1 VSGRKSTVDK
11 KTVVVTKQVDDQGRR
26 VIESEL
32 ADLADIVYLWEAP
45 DRGAALRK
53 AHVLISMMFPREV
66 AKEEYG
72 LLNNLA
78 LLQAVVAGVDFM
90 PLDRLPPGAILCA
103 NVGAWADPMAEH
115 LLGMILALGKNF
127 LPNHLKLARGEFDRN
142 TTSKR
147 FRGGVAGI
155 LGFGGIGRATAKLL
169 RALGMHIHAINST
182 GQTEEPVDFI
192 GTLDDL
198 YPVLSVSDV
207 VLVSLPLN
215 KRTRH
220 LIGPEQFAR
229 MKPDAVFINAARAE
243 IVQEEALYAHL
254 KDHPDFRAGTDVWWE
269 EPMTHGTFRVGH
281 PFFDLENFLG
291 SPHNSPV
298 VAGVFEEALAQAVQ
312 NVRLFLKGEPIRGK
326 VNRSD
331 YL

>member
-1 VSGRKSTVDK
+1 MDK
-11 KTVVVTKQVDDQGRR
+11 KTVVVTRQVDGEGRR
-26 VIESEL
+26 VIESGL
-32 ADLADIVYLWEAP
+32 AGLADIVYLWEAP
-45 DRGAALRK
+45 DRQAALRS
-53 AHVLISMMFPREV
+53 AHVLISMLFPREV
-66 AKEEYG
+66 TENEYA
-72 LLNNLA
+72 LLDNLA

-90 PLDRLPPGAILCA
+90 PLDQLPAGTILCA

-115 LLGMILALGKNF
+115 LLGMILALGKNL

-155 LGFGGIGRATAKLL
+155 LGFGGIGKATARLL
-169 RALGMHIHAINST
+169 RALGMHIHAVNST
-182 GQTEEPVDFI
+182 GQTEAPVDFI

-198 YPVLSVSDV
+198 EPVLKVSDV

-215 KRTRH
+215 KGTRH
-220 LIGPEQFAR
+220 LIGPGQFAR
-229 MKPDAVFINAARAE
+229 MKPDAIFINAARAE
-243 IVQEEALYAHL
+243 IVQEGALYAHL
-254 KDHPDFRAGTDVWWE
+254 RTHPDFRAGTDVWWE
-269 EPMTHGTFRVGH
+269 EPMTHGTFRVGY
-281 PFFDLENFLG
+281 PFFALENFLG

-298 VAGVFEEALAQAVQ
+298 VAGVFQEALAQAVQ
-312 NVRLFLKGEPIRGK
+312 NVRFFLKGEPIRGK

>member
-1 VSGRKSTVDK
+1 MDK
-11 KTVVVTKQVDDQGRR
+11 KTVVVTRQVDGAGRR

-32 ADLADIVYLWEAP
+32 GDLADIVYLWEAA
-45 DRGAALRK
+45 DRRAALEG

-72 LLNNLA
+72 LLDNLA

-90 PLDRLPPGAILCA
+90 PLDQLPASTILCA

-115 LLGMILALGKNF
+115 ILGMILALGKNL

-142 TTSKR
+142 TISKR

-155 LGFGGIGRATAKLL
+155 LGFGGIGKTTANLL
-169 RALGMHIHAINST
+169 RAMGMRIHAVNST
-182 GQTEEPVDFI
+182 GQTDAPVDFI

-198 YPVLSVSDV
+198 EAVLNVSDV

-220 LIGPEQFAR
+220 LIGAEQFAR
-229 MKPDAVFINAARAE
+229 MKPDAIFVNAARAE

-254 KDHPDFRAGTDVWWE
+254 KAHPDFRAGTDVWWE

-281 PFFDLENFLG
+281 PFFELKNFLG

-298 VAGVFEEALAQAVQ
+298 VLDMFQEALAQAVK
-312 NVRLFLKGEPIRGK
+312 NVRLFLTGAPIRGRVK
-326 VNRSD
+326 RSE

>member
-1 VSGRKSTVDK
+1 MSRRKSTVDK
-11 KTVVVTKQVDDQGRR
+11 KTVVVTRQVDGQGRR

-32 ADLADIVYLWEAP
+32 AGLADIVYLWEAP
-45 DRGAALRK
+45 DRHAALKR
-53 AHVLISMMFPREV
+53 AHVLISMLFPREV
-66 AKEEYG
+66 AKDEYG
-72 LLNNLA
+72 FLDNLA

-90 PLDRLPPGAILCA
+90 PLDQLPAGTILCA

-115 LLGMILALGKNF
+115 ILGMILALGKNL

-142 TTSKR
+142 TSSKR

-155 LGFGGIGRATAKLL
+155 LGFGGIGKATARLL
-169 RALGMHIHAINST
+169 RALGMHTHAVNST

-198 YPVLSVSDV
+198 EPVLKVSDV
-207 VLVSLPLN
+207 VVVSLPLN

-220 LIGPEQFAR
+220 LMGPEQFDL

-269 EPMTHGTFRVGH
+269 EPMTHGTFRVGY
-281 PFFDLENFLG
+281 PFFELENFLG

-298 VAGVFEEALAQAVQ
+298 VAGVFQEALAQAVQ
-312 NVRLFLKGEPIRGK
+312 NVRFFLKGEPIRGK

>member
-1 VSGRKSTVDK
+1 MDK
-11 KTVVVTKQVDDQGRR
+11 KTVVVTRQVDGEGRR

-32 ADLADIVYLWEAP
+32 AGLADIVYLWEAS
-45 DRGAALRK
+45 DRRAALRR
-53 AHVLISMMFPREV
+53 AHVLISMLFPREV

-72 LLNNLA
+72 LLDNLA

-90 PLDRLPPGAILCA
+90 PLDQIPAGTILCA

-115 LLGMILALGKNF
+115 LIGMILALGKNL
-127 LPNHLKLARGEFDRN
+127 LPNHLKLARGEFNRN
-142 TTSKR
+142 ATSKR

-155 LGFGGIGRATAKLL
+155 LGFGGIGKATANLL
-169 RALGMHIHAINST
+169 RAMGMRIHAINSS
-182 GQTEEPVDFI
+182 GQTKEPVDFV
-192 GTLDDL
+192 GTLEDL
-198 YPVLSVSDV
+198 DSVLSVSDV

-220 LIGPEQFAR
+220 LIGAQQFSR
-229 MKPDAVFINAARAE
+229 MKPDAVFVNAARAE
-243 IVQEEALYAHL
+243 IVREEAFYAHL

-269 EPMTHGTFRVGH
+269 EPMIHGTFRVGY

-298 VAGVFEEALAQAVQ
+298 VAGMFQEALAQAVH
-312 NVRLFLKGEPIRGK
+312 NVRLFLTGAPIRGE

>member
-1 VSGRKSTVDK
+1 MDK
-11 KTVVVTKQVDDQGRR
+11 KTVVVTRQVDGDGRR

-32 ADLADIVYLWEAP
+32 AGLADIVYLWEAS
-45 DRGAALRK
+45 DRGAALRE
-53 AHVLISMMFPREV
+53 ANVLISMLFPREV

-72 LLNNLA
+72 LLDNLA

-90 PLDRLPPGAILCA
+90 PLDQIPAGTILCA

-115 LLGMILALGKNF
+115 LLGMILALGKN
-127 LPNHLKLARGEFDRN
+127 LLSNHLKLARGEFDRN
-142 TTSKR
+142 ATSKR

-155 LGFGGIGRATAKLL
+155 LGFGGIGKATAKLL
-169 RALGMHIHAINST
+169 RAMGMRIHAINSS
-182 GQTEEPVDFI
+182 GQTEEPVDFV
-192 GTLDDL
+192 GTLEDL
-198 YPVLSVSDV
+198 ETVLSVSDV

-220 LIGPEQFAR
+220 LIGAMKLSR

-243 IVQEEALYAHL
+243 IVQEGALYAHL
-254 KDHPDFRAGTDVWWE
+254 KDHPDFRAGTDVWWQ
-269 EPMTHGTFRVGH
+269 EPMTHGTFGIGY

-298 VAGVFEEALAQAVQ
+298 VAGVFQEALAQAVQ
-312 NVRLFLKGEPIRGK
+312 NVRLFLTGAPIRGE
-326 VNRSD
+326 VNRFD

>member
-1 VSGRKSTVDK
+1 VDK
-11 KTVVVTKQVDDQGRR
+11 KTVVVTRQVDGQGRR

-32 ADLADIVYLWEAP
+32 AGLADIVYLWEAP
-45 DRGAALRK
+45 DRHAALKR
-53 AHVLISMMFPREV
+53 AHVLISMLFPREV
-66 AKEEYG
+66 AKDEYG
-72 LLNNLA
+72 FLDNLA

-90 PLDRLPPGAILCA
+90 PLDQLPAGTILCA

-115 LLGMILALGKNF
+115 ILGMILALGKNL

-142 TTSKR
+142 TSSKR

-155 LGFGGIGRATAKLL
+155 LGFGGIGKATARLL
-169 RALGMHIHAINST
+169 RALGMHTHAVNST

-198 YPVLSVSDV
+198 EPVLKVSDV
-207 VLVSLPLN
+207 VVVSLPLN

-220 LIGPEQFAR
+220 LMGPEQFDL

-269 EPMTHGTFRVGH
+269 EPMTHGTFRVGY
-281 PFFDLENFLG
+281 PFFELENFLG

-298 VAGVFEEALAQAVQ
+298 VSGVFQEALAQAVQ
-312 NVRLFLKGEPIRGK
+312 NVRFFLKGEPIRGK

>member
-1 VSGRKSTVDK
+1 
-11 KTVVVTKQVDDQGRR
+11 
-26 VIESEL
+26 
-32 ADLADIVYLWEAP
+32 
-45 DRGAALRK
+45 
-53 AHVLISMMFPREV
+53 
-66 AKEEYG
+66 
-72 LLNNLA
+72 
-78 LLQAVVAGVDFM
+78 M
-90 PLDRLPPGAILCA
+90 PLDQLPAGAILCA

-115 LLGMILALGKNF
+115 IVGMILALGKNL
-127 LPNHLKLARGEFDRN
+127 LPNHIKLARGEFDRN
-142 TTSKR
+142 TISTR
-147 FRGGVAGI
+147 FRGGIAGI

-169 RALGMHIHAINST
+169 RALGMHVHAINST

-198 YPVLSVSDV
+198 YTVLSVSDV
-207 VLVSLPLN
+207 VLVGLPLN

-229 MKPDAVFINAARAE
+229 MKPHAIFVNAARAE

-254 KDHPDFRAGTDVWWE
+254 KDHPDFKAGTDVWWH
-269 EPMTHGTFRVGH
+269 EPMTHGSFGVGF

-298 VAGVFEEALAQAVQ
+298 VPGVYQEALAQAVH
-312 NVRLFLKGEPIRGK
+312 NVRLFLTGAPIRGK

>member
-1 VSGRKSTVDK
+1 
-11 KTVVVTKQVDDQGRR
+11 VTRQTDAEGRR

-32 ADLADIVYLWEAP
+32 AGLADIVYLWETP
-45 DRGAALRK
+45 DRRAALRR
-53 AHVLISMMFPREV
+53 AHVLVSMMFPREV
-66 AKEEYG
+66 SKEECG
-72 LLNNLA
+72 LLDNLA
-78 LLQAVVAGVDFM
+78 LFQAVVAGVDFM
-90 PLDRLPPGAILCA
+90 PLDQIPAGATLCA

-115 LLGMILALGKNF
+115 ILGMILALGKNF

-142 TTSKR
+142 TISKR

-155 LGFGGIGRATAKLL
+155 LGFGGIGKATANLL
-169 RALGMHIHAINST
+169 RALGMHIHAVNST
-182 GQTEEPVDFI
+182 GRTQDPVDFI
-192 GTLDDL
+192 GTMEDL
-198 YPVLSVSDV
+198 NSVLSISDV

-220 LIGPEQFAR
+220 LIGAEQFNR
-229 MKPDAVFINAARAE
+229 MKPDAVFVNAARAE

-254 KDHPDFRAGTDVWWE
+254 RDHPHFKAGTDVWWQ
-269 EPMTHGTFRVGH
+269 EPMTHGTFGVGF

-298 VAGVFEEALAQAVQ
+298 VAGVFQEALAQAAQ
-312 NVRLFLKGEPIRGK
+312 NVRSFLKGESIRGK

-331 YL
+331 YI